1 MGLPDDVVH
10 IIAAHAGEGDKVRRT
25 PEATI
30 VHKSDFMN
38 FESLRDL
45 QTVKHLSARMA

>member
-10 IIAAHAGEGDKVRRT
+10 IIAAHAGEGDKVKRT

-30 VHKSDFMN
+30 VNKSDFMN

-45 QTVKHLSARMA
+45 HNKKHLAARIG